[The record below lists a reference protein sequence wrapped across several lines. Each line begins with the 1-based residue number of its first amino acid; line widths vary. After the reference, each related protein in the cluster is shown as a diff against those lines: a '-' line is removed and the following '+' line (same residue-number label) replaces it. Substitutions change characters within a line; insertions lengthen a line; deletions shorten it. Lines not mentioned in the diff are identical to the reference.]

1 MFRYLIAKFSH
12 KDTINLYKMTQ
23 IGRKQPFCTDQIGAK
38 ATKLPILL
46 QNLPLPSTVG
56 AILLKENDYL

>member
-1 MFRYLIAKFSH
+1 
-12 KDTINLYKMTQ
+12 MTQ